1 MINVKAI
8 YAELLTNEKIT
19 ALVST
24 DNIMS
29 SWPNEEIENF
39 PCIIFTDDNQSDT
52 EYWENKPGASSCSVM
67 IHIFSKKL
75 DGYATTT
82 EIAELI
88 AEVMNDKLWNC
99 SRNGETADPDPDVEH
114 RVMAFNTSI
123 FYN

>member
-19 ALVST
+19 ALVPA

-29 SWPNEEIENF
+29 AYPAEVEVY
-39 PCIIFTDDNQSDT
+39 PCIIFLDENQNDT
-52 EYWENKPGASSCSVM
+52 EYRENKPGASSCSVM

-88 AEVMNDKLWNC
+88 AEVMNNNLWNC
-99 SRNGETADPDPDVEH
+99 SRNGETADPNPDVEH

>member
-8 YAELLTNEKIT
+8 YDELLTNEKIT
-19 ALVST
+19 ALVPA

-29 SWPNEEIENF
+29 AYPAEVEVY
-39 PCIIFTDDNQSDT
+39 PCIIFLDENQNDT
-52 EYWENKPGASSCSVM
+52 EYRENKPGASSCSVM

-75 DGYATTT
+75 EGYATTT

-88 AEVMNDKLWNC
+88 AEVMNDNLWNC

-114 RVMAFNTSI
+114 RVMVFNTSI

>member
-8 YAELLTNEKIT
+8 YDELLTNEKIT
-19 ALVST
+19 ALVSE

-29 SWPNEEIENF
+29 AYPAEVEVY
-39 PCIIFTDDNQSDT
+39 PCIIFLDENQSDT
-52 EYWENKPGASSCSVM
+52 EYRENKPGASSCSVM

-88 AEVMNDKLWNC
+88 AEVMNDNLWNC

>member
-19 ALVST
+19 ALVPA

-29 SWPNEEIENF
+29 AYPAEVEVY
-39 PCIIFTDDNQSDT
+39 PCIIFLDENQSDT

-99 SRNGETADPDPDVEH
+99 SHNGETADPDPDVEH

>member
-19 ALVST
+19 ALVPA

-29 SWPNEEIENF
+29 AYPAEVEVY
-39 PCIIFTDDNQSDT
+39 PCIIFLDENQSDT